1 MAFRVELHERPGMA
15 ILELEGDLDSSTAPV
30 FREKVEEATGTDPAQ
45 LVVDLT
51 SLEYLSSAGLR
62 VLVFARQKMGDGVA
76 LVLVGAREAVAETIR
91 LTGFDQSVSF
101 SERLPG

>member
-1 MAFRVELHERPGMA
+1 MAFRVELQERPGMA
-15 ILELEGDLDSSTAPV
+15 ILELEGDLDSSTAPE
-30 FREKVEEATGTDPAQ
+30 FREKVEEAAGTDPAQ

-51 SLEYLSSAGLR
+51 HLDYLSSAGLR

-76 LVLVGAREAVAETIR
+76 LVLVGAGEAVAETIR